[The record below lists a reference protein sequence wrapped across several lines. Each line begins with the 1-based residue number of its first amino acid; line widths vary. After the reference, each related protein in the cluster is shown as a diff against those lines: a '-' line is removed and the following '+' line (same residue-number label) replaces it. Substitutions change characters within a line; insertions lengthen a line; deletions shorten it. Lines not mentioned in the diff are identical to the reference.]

1 MTDTQFSST
10 IEHTDAYGAV
20 ISLYYTPAT
29 PSEKPI
35 TVSIAPERG
44 SNMFAFR
51 YGQHEIIYTEP
62 ELLKTCGFTG
72 NFVLFPTPNRVKD
85 ATYSWNGRTV
95 TQRKQDEVRIL
106 HGLVYDEPWKYE
118 APIVSEEGISA
129 TTHIAIT
136 KESPLYESYPFF
148 CTLTLC
154 YTLRS
159 SGVSVSYSLS
169 NNGDEDMP
177 FGFALHPYFS
187 LLSGSEHTYIT
198 VPAKSWME
206 SPSDTLLPT
215 GNLIDV
221 LGKPYNINTPRP
233 IAELSLDH
241 VYTGLVTGQYATIEY
256 RTLDVKL
263 TLRTTEDFTHTVV
276 YTGHPH
282 AVCIEN
288 QTCSTDAVNLSNRG
302 YIRESHILTLKPETT
317 HTGTISYTIDSL
329 GSL

>member
-10 IEHTDAYGAV
+10 IEHTEVYGTV
-20 ISLYYTPAT
+20 VTLRYTP
-29 PSEKPI
+29 SSDGKKPI
-35 TVSIAPERG
+35 TVSVAPDRG

-51 YGQHEIIYTEP
+51 YGESDIIYTEP

-85 ATYSWNGRTV
+85 AQYTWHGRTV
-95 TQRKQDEVRIL
+95 RQKKHTEARIL
-106 HGLVYDEPWKYE
+106 HGLVYDESWQFD
-118 APIVSEEGISA
+118 APIVSDDAVSVTTFIS
-129 TTHIAIT
+129 IT
-136 KESPLYESYPFF
+136 GQSSLYESYPFLS
-148 CTLTLC
+148 TLRLC

-159 SGVSVSYSLS
+159 SGVTVTYTV
-169 NNGDEDMP
+169 NNDGDEDMP

-187 LLSGSEHTYIT
+187 LLSGSENTYIS

-221 LGKPYNINTPRP
+221 SGKPYNINTPRP

-241 VYTGLVTGQYATIEY
+241 VYTDLVPRQYATIEY
-256 RTLDVKL
+256 RTLG
-263 TLRTTEDFTHTVV
+263 LRLSLLTTEDFTHTVV
-276 YTGHPH
+276 YTGHKN

-302 YIRESHILTLKPETT
+302 YIRESHVLTLKPDAT
-317 HTGTISYTIDSL
+317 HKGTISYTINSL
-329 GSL
+329 